1 MEHHDSCNYGENY
14 MSSTNNRLRT
24 GCKLMFQETV
34 NKQNRIL
41 CELDGIEIQ
50 VSYRTFWSIT
60 RG

>member
-24 GCKLMFQETV
+24 GCKLMFQETI

-41 CELDGIEIQ
+41 CKLDGREI
-50 VSYRTFWSIT
+50 S
-60 RG
+60 